1 MIKPGG
7 QVLEQNFFD
16 SGMLDNARELSEGL
30 DRFHFLMNGGQLDDA
45 RSEIDKILKTCH
57 QPFVWKNLY
66 WLEVKRKS
74 EEGQVYSARNLVEIE
89 DTVANQF
96 LLAKSYARSG
106 CDKEALNI
114 CHSIL
119 DNASEYDGTLF
130 LVFKMMGS
138 IYQRANDFEAA
149 EEYYNKASGIHPY
162 DLDIQISCGYLYLQ
176 SQDVDKA
183 REKFSLV
190 LASKHMVI
198 EARIGLALVHSFL
211 GEFDMACANL
221 AAVLD
226 IHPTHQLALSLYS
239 KWSSNCKEGT
249 FPLSYL
255 ETYLKEN
262 PNDDSALTLMLNWL
276 VENQRFEKANEL
288 IPMLKK
294 NYKGNPK
301 HLIEVEKCLRNIL

>member
-1 MIKPGG
+1 M
-7 QVLEQNFFD
+7 LEQKFFD
-16 SGMLDNARELSEGL
+16 AEVLQHTRELSEGL

-45 RSEIDKILKTCH
+45 KVEIEKVLRTCG
-57 QPFVWKNLY
+57 QTFVWKNLY

-74 EEGQVYSARNLVEIE
+74 EEGQVYAARKLVETE
-89 DTVANQF
+89 DSTANQF
-96 LLAKSYARSG
+96 LLAKAYLRSG

-119 DNASEYDGTLF
+119 DTAGEYDGIVF

-138 IYQRANDFEAA
+138 LYQRANDYDAA
-149 EEYYNKASGIHPY
+149 EEYYNRAFAINPY
-162 DLDIQISCGYLYLQ
+162 DLDIQISFGYLYLQ
-176 SQDVDKA
+176 SQRTDRA
-183 REKFSLV
+183 RERFAGV
-190 LASKHMVI
+190 LAANEMVI

-226 IHPTHQLALSLYS
+226 VNPGHQLSLSLYAQ
-239 KWSSNCKEGT
+239 WSSNCKDGS
-249 FPLSYL
+249 FPLTYL
-255 ETYLKEN
+255 DAYLKEN
-262 PNDDSALTLMLNWL
+262 PNDDSALTLMLSWL
-276 VENQRFEKANEL
+276 VQNQRYEKASEL

-301 HLIEVEKCLRNIL
+301 HLVEVEKCLRNIL